1 MFILGYSDT
10 VKGYRLIDTIK
21 NKILTSRDSKYREL
35 SFSWRKNDSL
45 EHEISDS
52 VGVSGLVQYPDM
64 QDDSFQVEQSGDE
77 DEYIPNEVV
86 NACSKSRKSEQV
98 PKPKPDKSQWAAA
111 MQEELQSFAHIEAW
125 EVGKATG
132 NDTVVKNK
140 YDSKEF
146 GKENEFPSE
155 AGSSGAA
162 TFSDTSSTSFD
173 TSQTK
178 STAGKSFNKPK
189 ATKSSGKERNN
200 KDDKDWILNRFY
212 R

>member
-1 MFILGYSDT
+1 MIIVYNH
-10 VKGYRLIDTIK
+10 Y
-21 NKILTSRDSKYREL
+21 
-35 SFSWRKNDSL
+35 
-45 EHEISDS
+45 
-52 VGVSGLVQYPDM
+52 
-64 QDDSFQVEQSGDE
+64 
-77 DEYIPNEVV
+77 EYLYCIQ
-86 NACSKSRKSEQV
+86 KSECFVFDRPMPTYAQR
-98 PKPKPDKSQWAAA
+98 
-111 MQEELQSFAHIEAW
+111 
-125 EVGKATG
+125 
-132 NDTVVKNK
+132 

-146 GKENEFPSE
+146 GKENEFPTE

-212 R
+212 Q